1 MQNIIFAT
9 FGNYKYYNAL
19 ERIKKEAESF
29 NIFNKIL
36 IYNDIDLFNYPKFW
50 KKHSEFII
58 NNPRGY
64 GYWIWKS
71 FLIGETLKIM
81 NENDILIYCDAGCS
95 LNNNGIKRLYEY
107 IDILNDSEH
116 SILSFELDLY
126 EKQYTK
132 MDLFEYMDMNN
143 ETDVNNKQLIATVFI
158 LKKNKNSTKLVNEWY
173 NIMSHNYNL
182 IDDSPSNLI
191 NDDSFV
197 ENRHDQSVFSLLRK
211 KYGTCILKDETF
223 FDDFNSEKA
232 KQYPFLAKRSNN

>member
-1 MQNIIFAT
+1 MSNIIFTT

-36 IYNDIDLFNYPKFW
+36 IYNDIDLFNYPDFW

-71 FLIGETLKIM
+71 FLISETLKTM

-107 IDILNDSEH
+107 IDILNNSH
-116 SILSFELDLY
+116 YSILSFELDLF

-143 ETDVNNKQLIATVFI
+143 NDYLNSKQLIGGIFI
-158 LKKNKNSTKLVNEWY
+158 LKKNKHSCDVVNEWY
-173 NIMSHNYNL
+173 NIMSNNYNL
-182 IDDSPSNLI
+182 IDDSPSNLR

-211 KYGTCILKDETF
+211 KYGSCILKDETF
-223 FDDFNSEKA
+223 FDDFYNNESK
-232 KQYPFLAKRSNN
+232 KYPFFAKRSNN